1 MKQRVHQPTSWIK
14 KEDSL
19 NFPPPILLIIIL
31 MIPITALG
39 QVEQQGQKW
48 LTLIEL
54 FTAYGSYLFLSSA
67 FFSLIITSFP
77 IQAFSTTTAIT

>member
-1 MKQRVHQPTSWIK
+1 MFSSTGSVTKTDARSEAESAPTKIMDK

-19 NFPPPILLIIIL
+19 NFALPILLIIIL

-39 QVEQQGQKW
+39 QVEQLGQKW

-54 FTAYGSYLFLSSA
+54 ITA
-67 FFSLIITSFP
+67 
-77 IQAFSTTTAIT
+77 

>member
-1 MKQRVHQPTSWIK
+1 MDK

-19 NFPPPILLIIIL
+19 NFALPILLIIIL

-39 QVEQQGQKW
+39 QVEQLGQKW

-54 FTAYGSYLFLSSA
+54 ITA
-67 FFSLIITSFP
+67 
-77 IQAFSTTTAIT
+77 

>member
-1 MKQRVHQPTSWIK
+1 MFSSTGSVTNRTKTDARSEAESAPTNIMDK

-19 NFPPPILLIIIL
+19 NFALPILLIIIL

-39 QVEQQGQKW
+39 QVEQLGQKW

-54 FTAYGSYLFLSSA
+54 ITA
-67 FFSLIITSFP
+67 
-77 IQAFSTTTAIT
+77 